1 MVALPFDRAESPQS
15 ADLQAAVKVKGEQRE
30 RERES
35 RNQLRMD
42 HEEICSGLM
51 SQNLDFEM
59 ECIVSIG
66 VFVANGRAILETPMS

>member
-15 ADLQAAVKVKGEQRE
+15 ADLQAAVKVKGKQRE
-30 RERES
+30 RESPE
-35 RNQLRMD
+35 NHLRMD
-42 HEEICSGLM
+42 HEEICRGLM
-51 SQNLDFEM
+51 SQNLNFEM